1 MLEKVKRE
9 TTKKVHNQTLVCLL
23 VFFLSGGLL
32 CPANGSAE
40 NASGTDNLA
49 EIDSGFFVSKDDVYG
64 VQDQTFRENLLLF
77 VTEKGILTKSSK
89 GLIYYHISEDAI
101 AKIEEPEFRE
111 RVRAFISDSEEKKT
125 SSQKALHRVHQ
136 VEPGETLWNIAKRY
150 GMSVEEVVQ
159 LNKLDPSQTIYP
171 GQKLL
176 VNPDWDE

>member
-1 MLEKVKRE
+1 MLSKLRRK
-9 TTKKVHNQTLVCLL
+9 TAKKENTQTSVCLL
-23 VFFLSGGLL
+23 VFCLLGGLF
-32 CPANGSAE
+32 CPPADSSE
-40 NASGTDNLA
+40 NASKIDNLA
-49 EIDSGFFVSKDDVYG
+49 EIDSGFFVSKNDVYG
-64 VQDQTFRENLLLF
+64 VQDQAFKEKLLLF

-101 AKIEEPEFRE
+101 AKIEDPEFKE

-150 GMSVEEVVQ
+150 GMSVEEIVR
-159 LNKLDPSQTIYP
+159 LNKLNPSETIYP

-176 VNPDWDE
+176 VSPDRD